1 MQTDTSSDTAKI
13 ALLFHK
19 WNDALQSGQ
28 AENVAALYAPDA
40 ILVPTFVNEILDTP
54 SAIITYFNTLMPRQP
69 SSKIITQNIRHFGPI
84 AINSGLYDFSLAT
97 DGTETELQA
106 RFTFVYR
113 QDPDGWKIIEHHSSI
128 LPQA

>member
-1 MQTDTSSDTAKI
+1 MQPDISSDTAKI
-13 ALLFHK
+13 ALLFQK

-28 AENVAALYAPDA
+28 SENVAALYAPDA
-40 ILVPTFVNEILDTP
+40 ILVPTFLNEILDTP
-54 SAIITYFNTLMPRQP
+54 SAITSYFNALMPRQP

-84 AINSGLYDFSLAT
+84 AINSGIYELALAT

-113 QDPDGWKIIEHHSSI
+113 KDPDGWKIVEHHSSI
-128 LPQA
+128 LPQT